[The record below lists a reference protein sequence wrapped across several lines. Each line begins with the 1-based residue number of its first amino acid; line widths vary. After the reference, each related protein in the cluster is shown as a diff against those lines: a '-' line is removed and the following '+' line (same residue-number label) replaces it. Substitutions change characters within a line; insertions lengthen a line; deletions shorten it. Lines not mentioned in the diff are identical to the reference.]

1 MILVVSL
8 PHKDVASYY
17 GAKALT
23 SVSKH
28 GAYVQYQNHF
38 YELFVDVDTSSWKWI
53 VMEKELGN
61 AVYGPVMMYL
71 PPEYTCRPFWNQT
84 YRLISNI
91 TNSILNSK
99 ASFISKEKLALALK
113 MQKCM
118 CGLLCF
124 KICIYLYTINKNQEW
139 KVCINLWN

>member
-1 MILVVSL
+1 MYRIEYSLIWSYRVHCKNGNLYLILVVSL

-84 YRLISNI
+84 SLIP
-91 TNSILNSK
+91 
-99 ASFISKEKLALALK
+99 F
-113 MQKCM
+113 
-118 CGLLCF
+118 
-124 KICIYLYTINKNQEW
+124 
-139 KVCINLWN
+139 

>member
-1 MILVVSL
+1 MTCVYLILVVSL

-53 VMEKELGN
+53 IMEKELGN

-71 PPEYTCRPFWNQT
+71 PPEYTCRPF
-84 YRLISNI
+84 
-91 TNSILNSK
+91 
-99 ASFISKEKLALALK
+99 
-113 MQKCM
+113 
-118 CGLLCF
+118 
-124 KICIYLYTINKNQEW
+124 
-139 KVCINLWN
+139 

>member
-1 MILVVSL
+1 MISVASL

-23 SVSKH
+23 SASQH
-28 GAYVQYQNHF
+28 GAYMQYQNHF
-38 YELFVDVDTSSWKWI
+38 YELFVDVDTSLWKWI

-84 YRLISNI
+84 YRWISNI

-113 MQKCM
+113 MQKCIVLFSWSM
-118 CGLLCF
+118 CACVLENLCLF
-124 KICIYLYTINKNQEW
+124 INNK
-139 KVCINLWN
+139 

>member
-1 MILVVSL
+1 MISVVSL

-38 YELFVDVDTSSWKWI
+38 YELFVDVDTSSWKWN
-53 VMEKELGN
+53 VMKKELGN

-84 YRLISNI
+84 YRWISNI
-91 TNSILNSK
+91 TNSILMSK
-99 ASFISKEKLALALK
+99 ASFISKEALALK
-113 MQKCM
+113 MQKCIV
-118 CGLLCF
+118 LF
-124 KICIYLYTINKNQEW
+124 
-139 KVCINLWN
+139 